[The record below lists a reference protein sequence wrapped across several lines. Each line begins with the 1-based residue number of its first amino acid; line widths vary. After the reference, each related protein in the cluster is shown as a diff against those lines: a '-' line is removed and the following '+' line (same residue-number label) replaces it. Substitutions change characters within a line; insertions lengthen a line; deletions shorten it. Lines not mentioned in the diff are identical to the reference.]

1 MAETVS
7 TVKEVNVPALC
18 NSTVKAFW
26 AVKEITGAPDPIT
39 TEAAESKFKV
49 PAELEVASV
58 IVPEVNPEKSTEIVP
73 VTVEVLLVITIFP
86 TVFKAGCE

>member
-18 NSTVKAFW
+18 NSTVKAFG

-39 TEAAESKFKV
+39 TEVAESKFNV
-49 PAELEVASV
+49 PAEAEPASL

-73 VTVEVLLVITIFP
+73 VTVDVLFVITMAP
-86 TVFKAGCE
+86 AVFKAG